1 MNDRDRVERWL
12 ADGSLLHPA
21 GGPPNTVDLARAVAR
36 VGGAPLA
43 DHDHAAAELAE
54 RLGGDG
60 RPLLFVLVD
69 GLGDVLIDRACAA
82 GCAAGD
88 CARPDSFFARAERIQ
103 LRSVFPSTTAAALAA
118 IMTGEWP
125 ATHAVPSWF
134 THFHRRGLTATIL
147 PFVER
152 ASERPLQ
159 RFGVR
164 ADEAF
169 PCPSRLAAM
178 PGPLRTYHPA
188 AISGSEF
195 TSWGRG
201 SWPTDGYAHLRDAA
215 DAVIRRLVDEGEGG
229 VHYLYLPMV
238 DAAAHR
244 AGPDHADTRRALDS
258 VDAALSMIRDRV
270 DGRARIAVSADH
282 GVLAVGEADKDFLLD
297 DDPILDELHLPPHGE
312 ARVPMFCTRAG
323 GDAFAGAFRERWG
336 KRWALLPRADAEEL
350 ELFGPGPLAA
360 AARDRIG
367 DYIAIAPGRDVILN
381 GERGGSQGRLHG
393 YHAGLRPE
401 EMRIPLLLA

>member
-21 GGPPNTVDLARAVAR
+21 GGPPGTVDLARAVAR
-36 VGGAPLA
+36 VGGVPLA
-43 DHDHAAAELAE
+43 GRDHAAAELAE

-69 GLGDVLIDRACAA
+69 GLGDAFIDRARAA
-82 GCAAGD
+82 EPGGGSLFGA
-88 CARPDSFFARAERIQ
+88 AERIP
-103 LRSVFPSTTAAALAA
+103 LRAVFPSTTAAALSAF
-118 IMTGEWP
+118 MTGEWP
-125 ATHAVPSWF
+125 ATHAVPGWF

-152 ASERPLQ
+152 ASEAPLRQ
-159 RFGVR
+159 FGVR
-164 ADEAF
+164 VDEAF

-188 AISGSEF
+188 AISDSEF

-201 SWPTDGYAHLRDAA
+201 DWPTDGYAHLRDAA
-215 DAVIRRLVDEGEGG
+215 DAVVRRLVEEGEGG

-238 DAAAHR
+238 DSASHR
-244 AGPDHADTRRALDS
+244 VGPDHPDALRALSS
-258 VDAALSMIRDRV
+258 VDAALTMIRDRL

-282 GVLAVGEADKDFLLD
+282 GALAVGEAEKDFLLA

-312 ARVPMFCTRAG
+312 PRVPMFCTLGG

-336 KRWALLPRADAEEL
+336 KRWALLSRRDAEEL
-350 ELFGPGPLAA
+350 ELFGPEPLAPEA
-360 AARDRIG
+360 GDRIG
-367 DYIAIAPGRDVILN
+367 DYIAITPGRDVILY
-381 GERGGSQGRLHG
+381 GERGGSQGRLRG

-401 EMRIPLLLA
+401 EMQIPLLLA